1 MDFAS
6 IYRFSSQEEC
16 ETVCVVYDEMSLS
29 GDQTSF
35 SRKAICKQV
44 RTVKTG
50 EIARDL
56 AHIPSNKPYCR
67 GACTL

>member
-44 RTVKTG
+44 RTV
-50 EIARDL
+50 
-56 AHIPSNKPYCR
+56 
-67 GACTL
+67 